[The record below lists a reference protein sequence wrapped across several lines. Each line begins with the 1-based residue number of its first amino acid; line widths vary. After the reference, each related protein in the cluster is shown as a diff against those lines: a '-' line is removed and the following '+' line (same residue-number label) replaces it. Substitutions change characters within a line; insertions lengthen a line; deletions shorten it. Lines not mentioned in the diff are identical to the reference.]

1 MKKAMIMLLLATAA
15 AQAQQPAD
23 STRLDK
29 VVERGKQVM
38 PFNLEK
44 TLHIFDKTE
53 TGGVQQVVATN
64 ANDAEQIHLV
74 RQHLSAI
81 AARFS
86 KGDFSGPKQI
96 HGDDMPG
103 VAELSAGADRI
114 RFDYQDLPNGGQ
126 IEYRSTDPQLITA
139 VHSYFDAQLK
149 DHARHAV
156 PGKQGMHHGHQ

>member
-1 MKKAMIMLLLATAA
+1 MKKTMLMLLLTTAT

-53 TGGVQQVVATN
+53 TGGVQQVVAIN
-64 ANDAEQIHLV
+64 ATDAEQIRLI

-86 KGDFSGPKQI
+86 QGDFSGPKRI
-96 HGDDMPG
+96 HGNDMPG
-103 VAELSAGADRI
+103 VAELSTAADRI

-126 IEYRSTDPQLITA
+126 IDYRSTDPQLIAA
-139 VHSYFDAQLK
+139 VHRYFDAQLK

-156 PGKQGMHHGHQ
+156 PGKHDMHHGHQ